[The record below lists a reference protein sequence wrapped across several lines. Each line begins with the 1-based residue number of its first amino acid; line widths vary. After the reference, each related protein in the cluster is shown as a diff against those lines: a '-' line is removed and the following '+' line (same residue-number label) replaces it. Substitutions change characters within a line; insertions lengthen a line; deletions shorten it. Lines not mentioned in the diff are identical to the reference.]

1 MPAAGTDARHHRLKG
16 THVFPSNLA
25 SAGPTIGVLII
36 ALGVVLL
43 VVAILLLRHI
53 RRDDE

>member
-1 MPAAGTDARHHRLKG
+1 MFPA
-16 THVFPSNLA
+16 SLA

-43 VVAILLLRHI
+43 VVAILLLHHI
-53 RRDDE
+53 GREDR